1 MTDTELLIQLAK
13 LDGCE
18 YCKNRKV
25 VYQVNLSTDNL
36 LFESCIYEK
45 DCRCGSKFEL
55 DRNKL
60 YAELN
65 LQEVLNKV

>member
-13 LDGCE
+13 LDGCK
-18 YCKNRKV
+18 YCKNRKII
-25 VYQVNLSTDNL
+25 YQVDLPTDNL
-36 LFESCIYEK
+36 LFKKCLYKEECK
-45 DCRCGSKFEL
+45 QHSKFEL

-65 LQEVLNKV
+65 LQEVLSRI

>member
-1 MTDTELLIQLAK
+1 MTDTELLVQLAK

-25 VYQVNLSTDNL
+25 VHQVKFSTDML
-36 LFESCIYEK
+36 LVESCIHEQ
-45 DCRCGSKFEL
+45 DCKCGSNFEL

-60 YAELN
+60 CTELN
-65 LQEVLNKV
+65 LQGVFNKV

>member
-13 LDGCE
+13 LNDCE

-45 DCRCGSKFEL
+45 DCTCGSKFEL

-60 YAELN
+60 CAELN